1 VGEDRGD
8 SAASRKPSGS
18 HEENGKRSFMSPGEQ
33 RALSV
38 ANVLICTFGGAVPI
52 VAVFTKNAKETLVFS
67 GIAVAV
73 VVLGIVGI
81 NRSRSILRRR
91 LRVPAYLILLAFIAV
106 LAAGFASHS
115 LWPGVSK
122 TGSSQANP
130 AVSESSS
137 IGTSGGSPPPA
148 ISPTPTPSS
157 LAMSLSPPD
166 KDVIASPAAFSLD
179 GDLVAGAGSNQ
190 STDVYAWNARSGA
203 YVGTLPL
210 PSSFSLEALAF
221 TPNDKSL
228 LVLDAAG
235 GVCRWDLS
243 GTRCSTILTDPDW
256 YSGGPWNSAI
266 SGDASTVAYQDSD
279 GTGVDV
285 VNVATGTQVAH
296 FTDPD
301 SAQLMG
307 ANYGGNNVPGS
318 AVRLDKDGRVLTVGD
333 ANGNLYVWDVST
345 NQLLATL
352 RFSPTAALKD
362 LAPAAILSPDG
373 RTVLIPDAATGLQS
387 TLWNISSKA
396 NVTPADAL
404 WPQNWDKG
412 TGSVFFTSDG
422 QGIVTYRDDNSGAD
436 LWNAT
441 TRAHIATVLF
451 TGSYSTMGLEVY
463 AASGQEI
470 LTDDGSYHTYLFKI
484 P

>member
-1 VGEDRGD
+1 MGEDRGD

-18 HEENGKRSFMSPGEQ
+18 HEENGRRGFLFPWEQ
-33 RALSV
+33 NALSLV
-38 ANVLICTFGGAVPI
+38 SILICTFAGAVTI
-52 VAVFTKNAKETLVFS
+52 VAVFTRNATDTLVFS
-67 GIAVAV
+67 FIAVAAV
-73 VVLGIVGI
+73 VMGIVGI
-81 NRSRSILRRR
+81 YRGRRVLRRR

-122 TGSSQANP
+122 PGSPQANP
-130 AVSESSS
+130 TVSESNS
-137 IGTSGGSPPPA
+137 IGTSGGSPAPA

-157 LAMSLSPPD
+157 PAMSLSPPD
-166 KDVIASPAAFSLD
+166 KDVITSPAAFSLD
-179 GDLVAGAGSNQ
+179 GDLVAGAGSNE
-190 STDVYAWNARSGA
+190 STDVYAWNARTGA

-228 LVLDAAG
+228 MVLDAAG
-235 GVCRWDLS
+235 GVCQWDLS
-243 GTRCSTILTDPDW
+243 GTRCSTMLADPDW
-256 YSGGPWNSAI
+256 YNGGPWNSAI

-296 FTDPD
+296 ITDPD
-301 SAQLMG
+301 GAQLMG

-318 AVRLDKDGRVLTVGD
+318 AVSLDKDGRVLTAGD
-333 ANGNLYVWDVST
+333 ADGNLYVWDVST
-345 NQLLATL
+345 KQLLATL
-352 RFSPTAALKD
+352 HFSPTAALKD
-362 LAPAAILSPDG
+362 LAPAATLSPDG
-373 RTVLIPDAATGLQS
+373 RTVLIPDAVSGLQS
-387 TLWNISSKA
+387 TLWDIGTKA
-396 NVTPADAL
+396 NITPADAR
-404 WPQNWDKG
+404 WPKNWHSS

-441 TRAHIATVLF
+441 TRAHIASVLF

-463 AASGQEI
+463 AASGQGI
-470 LTDDGSYHTYLFKI
+470 LTDDGSYHTYLFKT